1 MNLKQFI
8 DRPILSMVISVVI
21 VVAGLIG
28 IYALAV
34 EQYPDIAPPTIMVS
48 TTYSGANAETVQKS
62 VIVPLEEAINGVE
75 NMTYMV
81 SSATNNGTAQ
91 ITVFFKQGSDPDM
104 AAVNVQNKVSTAT
117 ALLPAEV
124 TKVGVTT
131 MKRQS
136 SMLKIFALESPNGTY
151 DETFITNYIS
161 INIKPQLQRIS
172 GVGEVNVMGGDY
184 AMRIWLKPDVMA
196 QYQLEP
202 SDVTSALSSQ
212 NIEASAGTIGED
224 SKNVYQYTLKYR
236 GRLEKETEFEN
247 IVIKAYDDGRVLR
260 LSDVADVELGAQSY
274 AYEGSVNGNP
284 GTTCMVNQTAGTN
297 ANEIIK
303 NIDKYLDS
311 LKDQLPEDLVV
322 VELMSTKDFLDASIH
337 KVIRTLFEAI
347 ILVVLVVYFFLQ
359 NPRSTLIPTIS
370 IMVSLIGTFA
380 VIYVAGFT
388 LNLLTL
394 FALVLAIG
402 TVVDDAIIVV
412 EAVQAKFDEGYRSP
426 YKAAVDAMTG
436 ISSAVITSTLVFM
449 AVFIPVSFMGG
460 TSGVF
465 YTQFG
470 ITMAVAVGISAI
482 NALTLT
488 PALCALILRPN
499 EIVEEGKKPEF
510 STRFRMAFEASFDAF
525 KSKYKRSALYFVKHK
540 WMAWT
545 ALALCCCVLVLLMR
559 SAKTSLVPNEDT
571 GTLFVSLDSP
581 AGSTL
586 NQTLEIMNKVE
597 EKIATIPQI
606 KNFNKVA
613 GYGMGAGAG
622 ASHGMFIIKLKH
634 WDERKGEEN
643 SVDAISNE
651 IYRLTADI
659 KDAHLFVFAPPM
671 ISGYGTG
678 NSFEVYLQDRSGKG
692 VDALNKV
699 TADFI
704 AAMNQRDEVKMAY
717 TSFSTDYP
725 QYRVDVDEAQC
736 QRSGITTEHVLSV
749 LSGYFGSSYVSNFNR
764 FTKLYRVIIQAPSDA
779 RNSMQALDNVY
790 VKTTGGMAPVSQ
802 FVKLTKI
809 YGAESLTRF
818 NMFSSILVQGMP
830 ADGYSSGDIIQAV
843 KEVAAQTLPTGYGYE
858 FSGMTREEE
867 QMSGSNTTV
876 LVYAI
881 CILFIYL
888 ILCGL
893 YESLFIPFA
902 VILSVPFGLMGSF
915 LFARMWGIDNNIYM
929 QTGLIML
936 IGLLSK
942 TAILLTEY
950 ATERRKEG
958 MSLSAAAV
966 SAAGARL
973 RPILMTVMTMVFGML
988 PLMFAS
994 GVGANGNQSLGVG
1007 VVGGI
1012 IIGSIALLFFTPSFF
1027 ILFEYLEEKIMGKR
1041 RAERLEQTNAY
1052 TVNKQ

>member
-1 MNLKQFI
+1 MNLKHFI

-48 TTYSGANAETVQKS
+48 TSYSGANAETVQKS

-81 SSATNNGTAQ
+81 SSATNTGSAS
-91 ITVFFKQGSDPDM
+91 ITIYFKQGSDPDM

-117 ALLPAEV
+117 SLLPAEV

-161 INIKPQLQRIS
+161 INVKPQLQRIS

-212 NIEASAGTIGED
+212 NIESSAGTIGED

-303 NIDKYLDS
+303 NIDKYLDE
-311 LKDQLPEDLVV
+311 LKDQLPEDLEV

-347 ILVVLVVYFFLQ
+347 LLVVLVVYFFLQ

-370 IMVSLIGTFA
+370 IMVSLVGTFA

-412 EAVQAKFDEGYRSP
+412 EAVQAKFDDGYRSP

-460 TSGVF
+460 TSGIF

-470 ITMAVAVGISAI
+470 VTMAVAVGISAI

-499 EIVEEGKKPEF
+499 EIVEDGKKPEF
-510 STRFRMAFEASFDAF
+510 STRFRMAFESSFDAF
-525 KSKYKRSALYFVKHK
+525 KAKYKRSALFFVKHK

-586 NQTLEIMNKVE
+586 NQTLEIMDKVE
-597 EKIATIPQI
+597 KQIATIPQV

-613 GYGMGAGAG
+613 GFGMGSGAG
-622 ASHGMFIIKLKH
+622 ASHGMFIIKLKP

-692 VDALNKV
+692 VDELNKV
-699 TADFI
+699 TTDFI
-704 AAMNQRDEVKMAY
+704 AALNQRDEVKMAY

-725 QYRVDVDEAQC
+725 QYRVDIDEAQC
-736 QRSGITTEHVLSV
+736 QRSGITTDHVLSV

-764 FTKLYRVIIQAPSDA
+764 FTKLYRVIIQAPSED
-779 RNSMQALDNVY
+779 RNSLQSLDNVY

-830 ADGYSSGDIIQAV
+830 ADGYSSGDIIATV

-858 FSGMTREEE
+858 FSGMTREED
-867 QMSGSNTTV
+867 QMAGSNTTV
-876 LVYAI
+876 LVYGI

-915 LFARMWGIDNNIYM
+915 LFAKMWGIDNNIYM

-973 RPILMTVMTMVFGML
+973 RPILMTVLTMVFGML

-1012 IIGSIALLFFTPSFF
+1012 VIGSVALLFFTPSFF
-1027 ILFEYLEEKIMGKR
+1027 ILFEYLEERIMGKR
-1041 RAERLEQTNAY
+1041 RAERLEQENAY
-1052 TVNKQ
+1052 TVNNK